1 MGDRTNVEGAK
12 WDGVSEVIL
21 GKREWFDAW
30 MEGEM
35 KCEFTEVSLSTELY
49 LISFVVAE
57 DQYQEII
64 SAPDAWLVA
73 DEASEDTNSGL
84 ELRSTNSARRIKAL
98 VEQVTGEIEIVLP

>member
-49 LISFVVAE
+49 LIS
-57 DQYQEII
+57 
-64 SAPDAWLVA
+64 L
-73 DEASEDTNSGL
+73 
-84 ELRSTNSARRIKAL
+84 
-98 VEQVTGEIEIVLP
+98 